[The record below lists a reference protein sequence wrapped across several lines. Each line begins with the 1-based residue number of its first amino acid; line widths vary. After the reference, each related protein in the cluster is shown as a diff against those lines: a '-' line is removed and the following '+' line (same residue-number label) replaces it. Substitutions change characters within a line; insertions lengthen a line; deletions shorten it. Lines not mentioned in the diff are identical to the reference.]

1 MNPNPH
7 TDSPGLDPSAAD
19 APDAAR
25 RRAIL
30 RGLGKGG
37 AVLTA
42 AAPMTSFAVGRVKTG
57 DGKQCTVS
65 GQMSAV
71 MSTAASQNACA
82 AYHPTH
88 FFEASLPKAADQW
101 GGQNAAGDQLRAD
114 LAALAVGGY
123 HLRGTTAVFYKQID
137 GNVRKLTT
145 ANRISGQNSAAL
157 KVSDVLAGY
166 SPADQT
172 VLELLHS
179 NSEGEAAYFLAAYFS
194 ANLLAPANAE
204 KVPFTAADVQ
214 SHFGAV
220 TQPDAFALY
229 KLVCIVGKDTSKLG

>member
-7 TDSPGLDPSAAD
+7 PDSPGLDPSAAD

-42 AAPMTSFAVGRVKTG
+42 AAPMTSFAVGRVKTA

-82 AYHPTH
+82 AFHPTH
-88 FFEASLPKAADQW
+88 FFSADTVNVSTLSQ
-101 GGQNAAGDQLRAD
+101 GLQDAINAANAGVNGTYIWRAD
-114 LAALAVGGY
+114 AGY
-123 HLRGTTAVFYKQID
+123 FKAPSATGT
-137 GNVRKLTT
+137 VRKLTP
-145 ANRISGQNSAAL
+145 ANRP
-157 KVSDVLAGY
+157 
-166 SPADQT
+166 SPALADVNLEVSGILSGFT
-172 VLELLHS
+172 PAGRRVLRELHS
-179 NSEGEAAYFLAAYFS
+179 NSEGVAAYFLAAYFS
-194 ANLLAPANAE
+194 AYLLAPQNSE

-214 SHFGAV
+214 SHFGAA

-229 KLVCIVGKDTSKLG
+229 KLVCTVGIDTSKLG

>member
-82 AYHPTH
+82 AFHPTH
-88 FFEASLPKAADQW
+88 FFNAETVSISTLPQTLQNDI
-101 GGQNAAGDQLRAD
+101 NAANAGAYVWRAD
-114 LAALAVGGY
+114 AGY
-123 HLRGTTAVFYKQID
+123 FKAPASTGT
-137 GNVRKLTT
+137 VRKLTP
-145 ANRISGQNSAAL
+145 ANRPSPALADVDL
-157 KVSDVLAGY
+157 KVSGILSDFTPAGRRVLR
-166 SPADQT
+166 
-172 VLELLHS
+172 ELHS

-194 ANLLAPANAE
+194 AYLLAPQNSE

-214 SHFGAV
+214 SHFGAA